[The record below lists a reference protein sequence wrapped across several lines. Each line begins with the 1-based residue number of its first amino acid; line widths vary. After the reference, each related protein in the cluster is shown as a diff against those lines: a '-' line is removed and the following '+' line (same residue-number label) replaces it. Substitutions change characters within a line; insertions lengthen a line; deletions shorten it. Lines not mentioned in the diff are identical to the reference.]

1 MSAALRLRLLEADD
15 LAFADSLRALAGWN
29 QTLAD
34 WRRFQAFEPDGCF
47 LAEWNGVRAGTATTT
62 IYGTQLAWIG
72 MVLVHPDHRRRGIGR
87 ALLERCIGYLRERG
101 VGCIKLDATPA
112 GRKVYGRL
120 GFQDEWTLTRWQRA
134 DSPWRSVAP
143 AAEISDA
150 READPLEIERLDLVA
165 FGVSRRELVRRLAD
179 VSRRALVL
187 ESKEGQVIASGM
199 LREGA
204 NALYLGPVVGA
215 TVDAGLPVVEQ
226 LLNSGGGRKVIWDIP
241 DANAAVIAWAKQHG
255 FIEQRTLTRMYL
267 GENSAPG
274 DPGMQLA
281 IAGPELG

>member
-29 QTLAD
+29 QTPHD
-34 WRRFQAFEPDGCF
+34 WRRFLALEPNGCF
-47 LAEWNGVRAGTATTT
+47 LADWNGVRVGTATTT
-62 IYGTQLAWIG
+62 VYGSPLAWIG
-72 MVLVHPDHRRRGIGR
+72 MVLVHPDHRRCGIGR

-112 GRKVYGRL
+112 GRKVYDGL
-120 GFQDEWTLTRWQRA
+120 GFQEEWTLTRWQRP
-134 DSPWRSVAP
+134 DSPWRSIAP
-143 AAEISDA
+143 AAEIIDA
-150 READPLEIERLDLVA
+150 READPLEIERLDVVA

-187 ESKEGQVIASGM
+187 KSKEGRVVAHGM

-204 NALYLGPVVGA
+204 SALYLGPVVGA
-215 TVDAGLPVVEQ
+215 SSDAGLPVVEQ
-226 LLNSGGGRKVIWDIP
+226 LLNSSSGRKVIWDIP
-241 DANAAVIAWAKQHG
+241 DANTAVVAWAKQHG
-255 FIEQRTLTRMYL
+255 FIEERTLTRMYL
-267 GENSAPG
+267 GENRAAG
-274 DPGMQLA
+274 VPGMQLA